1 MALTRSF
8 KDLVQRRV
16 ARDPSFGAALL
27 REMID
32 AMLPGDTLATDPV
45 PRDAA
50 DATEDS
56 ISCRAKQAR
65 RPRV

>member
-16 ARDPSFGAALL
+16 HGDPAFGAALL
-27 REMID
+27 RETID
-32 AMLPGDTLATDPV
+32 AMFAGDTLAADPK

-50 DATEDS
+50 AATEDS
-56 ISCRAKQAR
+56 RSCRAKQAR